1 MKLCRTFVAELQ
13 GSASIQAALELLH
26 DTAFRLGLDV
36 LGVVPRIDALSRPL
50 PADCE
55 EDAFVQSWVAHDG
68 GLQSIV
74 IDDMATHCPVTNLSK
89 REHRP
94 FAWRV
99 SDHRMFARRGPLVQR
114 QASII
119 RFLRRFRVAG
129 GITAP
134 VHRPFGDAGL
144 ISWMTTDPDLDL
156 DQVLEDK
163 GHELFLLSH
172 HFLAELA
179 DRHTAATAARHSD
192 SARLSE
198 REIECLRWA
207 ALGKTERE
215 IGDIIARSEST
226 ARFHLKNAMRKL
238 HANNRTHAVAKACH
252 YGLLG
257 EIL

>member
-1 MKLCRTFVAELQ
+1 MTLCRTFVAELQ
-13 GSASIQAALELLH
+13 DCATIHAAMELLH
-26 DTAFRLGLDV
+26 HTAFRLGFDV
-36 LGVVPRIDALSRPL
+36 LGVVPRIDALGQPVNPDSL
-50 PADCE
+50 

-74 IDDMATHCPVTNLSK
+74 IDDMRAHCPVTNLAR

-94 FAWRV
+94 FCWRTR
-99 SDHRMFARRGPLVQR
+99 DQRMFARRGPLVTR
-114 QASII
+114 QAAIL

-129 GITAP
+129 GVTTP

-156 DQVLEDK
+156 DLCLAEK
-163 GHELFLLSH
+163 GKELFLISH

-179 DRHTAATAARHSD
+179 ARQTTATAMRHAD
-192 SARLSE
+192 SATLSD

>member
-1 MKLCRTFVAELQ
+1 MTLCRTFVAELQ
-13 GSASIQAALELLH
+13 ECASIHAAMELLH
-26 DTAFRLGLDV
+26 HAAFRLGFDV
-36 LGVVPRIDALSRPL
+36 LGVVPRIDAAGQVS
-50 PADCE
+50 ADDGT

-74 IDDMATHCPVTNLSK
+74 IDDMRAHCPVTNFAR

-94 FAWRV
+94 FCWRIK
-99 SDHRMFARRGPLVQR
+99 DNRMFARRGPLVQR
-114 QASII
+114 QAAIL

-129 GITAP
+129 GITTP

-144 ISWMTTDPDLDL
+144 VSWMTTDPDLDL
-156 DQVLEDK
+156 EHRLQEK
-163 GHELFLLSH
+163 GQELFLLSH
-172 HFLAELA
+172 HFMAELA
-179 DRHTAATAARHSD
+179 ERHTAATAARHAD
-192 SARLSE
+192 SATLSD

>member
-1 MKLCRTFVAELQ
+1 MTICRNFVAELR
-13 GSASIQAALELLH
+13 GSDSVHAALELLH
-26 DTAFRLGLDV
+26 RAALRLGFDV
-36 LGVVPRIDALSRPL
+36 IGVVPRIDALGRPL
-50 PADCE
+50 P
-55 EDAFVQSWVAHDG
+55 EDSREAAFVQSWVAHDG
-68 GLQSIV
+68 GLQTIV
-74 IDDMATHCPVTNLSK
+74 IDDMHAHCPVTNFSR

-94 FAWRV
+94 FAWRT
-99 SDHRMFARRGPLVQR
+99 DDPRMFARRGPLAQR
-114 QASII
+114 QAAIM

-129 GITAP
+129 GITTP

-144 ISWMTTDPDLDL
+144 ISWMTTDPALDL
-156 DQVLEDK
+156 RSHLEDK
-163 GHELFLLSH
+163 GQELFFLAH

-179 DRHTAATAARHSD
+179 ERHVAAMAKRHAD